1 MSYGNNIT
9 KSLFGRQ
16 IGLQTMEQAQSG
28 GTRGAFDLLVGPE
41 DIRKGVSTGES
52 TGTNLAAYGVS
63 RVFGTSAAS
72 TPVYT
77 LDAPVPGVRK
87 GIHFASTDSAIYV
100 KTASGCAISG
110 TSLGATGATAI
121 RSSGGGY
128 AELIGLTTALWGA
141 ANVSST
147 AVNGVAFQ
155 ATT

>member
-16 IGLQTMEQAQSG
+16 IGLQQMTTPVTG
-28 GTRGAFDLLVGPE
+28 GVRQFDVVVGPE
-41 DIRKGVSTGES
+41 DIRQGVSTGES
-52 TGTNLAAYGVS
+52 TGTNLAAFGVS

-77 LDAPVPGVRK
+77 LDPPVPGVRK
-87 GIHFASTDSAIYV
+87 GLHFASTDSAIYV
-100 KTASGCAISG
+100 KMASGCAIAG
-110 TSLGATGATAI
+110 TSLATTGATVI

-128 AELIGLTTALWGA
+128 VELMGITTALFCA
-141 ANVSST
+141 LELSST
-147 AVNGVAFQ
+147 AINGLGFQ

>member
-16 IGLQTMEQAQSG
+16 IGLQQMTTPVSG
-28 GTRGAFDLLVGPE
+28 GSRGPFDLLVGPE
-41 DIRKGVSTGES
+41 DLRQGVTTGES
-52 TGTNLAAYGVS
+52 TGTNLAAFGVS

-77 LDAPVPGVRK
+77 LDPPVPGLRK
-87 GIHFASTDSAIYV
+87 GIHFASTDSALYV
-100 KTASGCAISG
+100 KMASGCAIAG
-110 TSLGATGATAI
+110 TSLATTGATAI

-128 AELIGLTTALWGA
+128 VELMGITTALYA
-141 ANVSST
+141 ALMVSST
-147 AVNGVAFQ
+147 AVNTVGFA